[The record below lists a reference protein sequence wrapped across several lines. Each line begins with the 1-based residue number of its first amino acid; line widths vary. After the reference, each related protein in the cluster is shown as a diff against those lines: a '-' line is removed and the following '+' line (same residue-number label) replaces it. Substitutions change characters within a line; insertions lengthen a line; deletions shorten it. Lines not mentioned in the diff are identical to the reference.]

1 MCSYK
6 NYKYTINFLSYHP
19 HPEESIYRVLELK
32 SLKKIVFPASC
43 PAPAPMNFVE
53 VNSAQQVAEKDCLS
67 YHSPTST
74 TNISLLNESGTY
86 CSIRTT
92 CETSL
97 MNSAIVIKFEDNQ
110 KLLQSLNTEFFEF
123 LFSEIVPIFKPYY
136 ASVYDNRSRTRYLPS
151 GQHMIY
157 RDKLSQ
163 RDYPFQINWIT
174 YFGLEILETLGVER
188 FRKLET
194 CCKKYQ
200 LFQGVLIVLQE
211 EAFEESNSLHRERR
225 EQAERELGVLDFFAN
240 SE

>member
-1 MCSYK
+1 
-6 NYKYTINFLSYHP
+6 
-19 HPEESIYRVLELK
+19 
-32 SLKKIVFPASC
+32 
-43 PAPAPMNFVE
+43 MNFIE
-53 VNSAQQVAEKDCLS
+53 VSSAQQVAEKDCLS

-136 ASVYDNRSRTRYLPS
+136 ASVYDNMARTRFLPS

-157 RDKLSQ
+157 RDKISQ
-163 RDYPFQINWIT
+163 RNYPFQINWIT